1 MKKITW
7 GIVGAGNIAASFA
20 ASLSQSEF
28 SDCGAVASRDSERGG
43 AFARKWGFRRT
54 YMSYDELFADPDID
68 AVYIATPHMNHAALS
83 VAALRA
89 GKAVLCEKPAAVNA
103 RELQNIHECARTTGG
118 FFMEALW
125 TKFNPVFRKAL
136 EWIASGR
143 IGTVQSISA
152 DFCISRPDESEEV
165 AAGRVSNRLY
175 DIKLADGAL
184 LDVGIYPV
192 TAALAV
198 VEAAAG
204 TGALEQEL
212 YPVKVSAVARK
223 AETGVDVF
231 DSISLQFSHIIA
243 HLSCAIDTECGNMLK
258 NARITG
264 SAGSVVLPLFWMAQK
279 AELYNADGVLTETF
293 EKPFAVN
300 GYEYEIEEF
309 CRCLNLRK
317 NGTDIIE
324 SPLHTHHQSLRVVKV
339 LDAVRAEIQLVYPFE
354 KNGHRIMEET
364 RVLQKTP
371 VSDKLDFAS
380 EEITVYTDGGCSGNP
395 GPGGWGCVI
404 IADGVQYTTSGGE
417 PNTTN
422 NRMELSA
429 AIAALSAIEQNSVW
443 KNRPVQVFI
452 DSQYV
457 KNGISSWIKAWQK
470 NGWKNS
476 EKQPVKNR
484 DLWEILDVLNNKLN
498 VSWNWVKG
506 HAGIEYN
513 ELCDQLASREVQKYS
528 R

>member
-28 SDCGAVASRDSERGG
+28 SDCGAVASRNSERGG

-54 YMSYDELFADPDID
+54 YVSYDDLFADPDID
-68 AVYIATPHMNHAALS
+68 AVYIATPHMNHAVLS

-103 RELQNIHECARTTGG
+103 KELQNIHECARITGG

-125 TKFNPVFRKAL
+125 TKFNPVFRMAL

-152 DFCISRPDESEEV
+152 DFCISREAGTGESAE
-165 AAGRVSNRLY
+165 RVISNRLY
-175 DIKLADGAL
+175 DMNLAGGAL

-198 VEAAAG
+198 IEAAAG
-204 TGALEQEL
+204 SDVSEHKL
-212 YPVKVSAVARK
+212 YPLKISVVARK
-223 AETGVDVF
+223 AESGVDAF
-231 DSISLQFSHIIA
+231 DSIGLQFDHAVA
-243 HLSCAIDTECGNMLK
+243 HLSCAIDTECGDTLK
-258 NARITG
+258 NAQITG
-264 SAGSVVLPLFWMAQK
+264 SAGTIVIPLFWMAQK
-279 AELYNADGVLTETF
+279 AERYDVAGKLVETY
-293 EKPFAVN
+293 EKPFAIN

-309 CRCLNLRK
+309 CRCLNLR
-317 NGTDIIE
+317 NSGTNILE
-324 SPLHTHHQSLRVVKV
+324 SPLHTHAQSLRAIKV
-339 LDAVRAEIQLVYPFE
+339 LDTVRSEIHLTYPFE
-354 KNGHRIMEET
+354 KTDHSIMEET
-364 RVLQKTP
+364 RILQKMDVSGELDF
-371 VSDKLDFAS
+371 VSD
-380 EEITVYTDGGCSGNP
+380 EITVYTDGGCSGNP

-417 PNTTN
+417 PITTN

-429 AIAALSAIEQNSVW
+429 AIAALSVIEQNDAW
-443 KNRPVQVFI
+443 KNRPVMVFI